1 MRWVALE
8 PSASADSIQMAEFL
22 KTENL
27 TKSFRGLL
35 ANANIDFAIGTGEL
49 RCIIGPNGAGKTTFI
64 SMISGHEVP
73 TDGIIWFKGRNITG
87 LPVHRIAKMG
97 VVRKFQTPSVFSELS
112 VYRNIELGVLASSCP
127 AHERHGR
134 ILATLKQVRLS
145 ELRDKS
151 VGTLSHG
158 QRQWLE
164 IGMLLGKD
172 AQLLLLD
179 EPTAGMTAEETHA
192 TGELIRR
199 LVHELNLSAIIIEHD
214 INFIRDLRAR
224 VTVLHLGQ
232 ILKEG
237 SFEEIADSD
246 DVRKVYLGDQE

>member
-1 MRWVALE
+1 
-8 PSASADSIQMAEFL
+8 MAEFL
-22 KTENL
+22 RAENL
-27 TKSFRGLL
+27 TKSFRGLV
-35 ANANIDFAIGTGEL
+35 ANENINFSIGAGEVC
-49 RCIIGPNGAGKTTFI
+49 CIIGPNGAGKTTFV

-73 TDGIIWFKGRNITG
+73 TAGSVWFKGRNITG
-87 LPVHRIAKMG
+87 LPVHRIAQMG

-127 AHERHGR
+127 ARERHGR
-134 ILATLKQVRLS
+134 VLETLKHVRLS
-145 ELRDKS
+145 ELSDQR

-179 EPTAGMTAEETHA
+179 EPTAGMTAEETHS

-199 LVHELNLSAIIIEHD
+199 LVNELNLSAIIIEHD
-214 INFIRDLRAR
+214 INFIRDLRAP
-224 VTVLHLGQ
+224 VTVLHLGR
-232 ILKEG
+232 ILMEG
-237 SFEEIADSD
+237 SFEEIAGCEE
-246 DVRKVYLGDQE
+246 VREVYLGEQK